1 MDPDPKIITIVI
13 IDDHP
18 IYRQGLV
25 HTLNAEADFDVVGEG
40 ECASDAVRIAANL
53 TPDLLLLDI
62 SMPGGGIEA
71 AEMVAEASPS
81 INIVMLTVSESE
93 EHVSKTMRLGCSGYI
108 LKGISGPD
116 LVRTVREI
124 HLGSNYVSPG
134 LAAQLLSQN
143 NRSLS
148 ASSKTTNLLEELS
161 HREQQI
167 LDLVALGQS
176 NKEVANQLE
185 LSEKTVKH
193 YMTSIM
199 QKLNVRNRVEATL
212 IAQGQ
217 NIK

>member
-1 MDPDPKIITIVI
+1 MGSDPKTITIVI

-25 HTLNAEADFDVVGEG
+25 HTLNAEADFDVIGEG
-40 ECASDAVRIAANL
+40 ENAADAVKIAAEL
-53 TPDLLLLDI
+53 KPDLLLLDI

-71 AEMVAEASPS
+71 AGMVAEASPS
-81 INIVMLTVSESE
+81 INIVMLTVSEDE
-93 EHVSKTMRLGCSGYI
+93 EHVSKAMRLGCSGYV

-116 LVRTVREI
+116 LVRTLREI
-124 HLGSNYVSPG
+124 HFGSNYVSPR
-134 LAAQLLSQN
+134 LAAQLLSQS
-143 NRSLS
+143 NRGVP
-148 ASSKTTNLLEELS
+148 ANSKTKNLLEELS

-176 NKEVANQLE
+176 NKEVADQLE